1 MEVGICVTILNT
13 DHNNLVWS
21 IHSGRLL
28 DVDTCINT
36 KCITMH
42 HRLSYHNYIHTA
54 WIFSYKLSIL

>member
-28 DVDTCINT
+28 DVTSNTCI
-36 KCITMH
+36 IYH
-42 HRLSYHNYIHTA
+42 YAPQIIISQLRVLQSYSHTN
-54 WIFSYKLSIL
+54 